1 MKSLYNRLTFQQK
14 KAYWA
19 WLFLAVPILFFAGV
33 RFYPTINAAMISFT
47 DWNLLTEGKWVG
59 LANYERMLTD
69 KVFWKVFGNTFVY
82 LIVGLPV
89 SLTLSFAVAYYLD
102 QVRFMHG
109 FIRSLYFIPYLTT
122 AVAMAWVW
130 RWGYQPAPLGVINQV
145 LSSIGMP
152 QQPFLRSPNQALYA
166 VLAPA
171 IWAGLG
177 FQIIIFMAGLRA
189 IPETYYEAARID
201 GIGKLAILWEI
212 TLPLLRPTIVFVVV
226 LTSIGLLRIF
236 DQVYNM
242 TVDGQGGPLNATR
255 PLVLNI
261 YNTAFKDFNMGYA
274 TAQTMVLF
282 LVLLVITLIQL
293 RLMSSK

>member
-1 MKSLYNRLTFQQK
+1 MKQLYDRLTFQQK

-19 WLFLAVPILFFAGV
+19 WIFLAVPIAFFCIV
-33 RFYPTINAAMISFT
+33 RFYPTLNAAAISFT
-47 DWNLLTEGKWVG
+47 NWNLLSPMEFVG
-59 LANYERMLTD
+59 LRNYERMFTD
-69 KVFWKVFGNTFVY
+69 PVFWKVFANTFLY
-82 LIVGLPV
+82 LIIGLPIT
-89 SLTLSFAVAYYLD
+89 LLLSFAVAYYLD

-109 FIRSLYFIPYLTT
+109 FIRGLYFIPYLTT

-130 RWGYQPAPLGVINQV
+130 RWGYQPMPIGVLNQILGTFG
-145 LSSIGMP
+145 LP
-152 QQPFLRSPNQALYA
+152 QQPFLRAPGQALVS

-177 FQIIIFMAGLRA
+177 FQVIIFLAGLRG

-201 GIGKLAILWEI
+201 GIGKWATLWEI
-212 TLPLLRPTIVFVVV
+212 TLPLLRPTILFLVV
-226 LTSIGLLRIF
+226 LTSISLLRIF

-242 TVDGQGGPLNATR
+242 TVDGQGGPLNSTR

-261 YNTAFKDFNMGYA
+261 YNSAFKDFDMGYA

-282 LVLLVITLIQL
+282 VVLLIITVVQL
-293 RLMSSK
+293 RLMRAK

>member
-1 MKSLYNRLTFQQK
+1 MKQLYDRLAFQQK

-19 WLFLAVPILFFAGV
+19 WIFLAVPIAFFCIV
-33 RFYPTINAAMISFT
+33 RFYPTLNAAAISFT
-47 DWNLLTEGKWVG
+47 NWNLLSPMEFVG
-59 LANYERMLTD
+59 LRNYERMFTD
-69 KVFWKVFGNTFVY
+69 PVFWKVFANTFLY
-82 LIVGLPV
+82 LIIGLPIT
-89 SLTLSFAVAYYLD
+89 LLLSFAVAYYLD

-109 FIRSLYFIPYLTT
+109 FIRGLYFIPYLTT

-130 RWGYQPAPLGVINQV
+130 RWGYQPMPIGVLNQILGAFG
-145 LSSIGMP
+145 LP
-152 QQPFLRSPNQALYA
+152 QQPFLRAPGQALVS

-177 FQIIIFMAGLRA
+177 FQVIIFLAGLRG

-201 GIGKLAILWEI
+201 GIGKWATLWEI
-212 TLPLLRPTIVFVVV
+212 TLPLLRPTILFLVV
-226 LTSIGLLRIF
+226 LTSISLLRIF

-242 TVDGQGGPLNATR
+242 TVDGQGGPLNSTR

-261 YNTAFKDFNMGYA
+261 YNSAFKDFDMGYA

-282 LVLLVITLIQL
+282 VVLLIITVVQL
-293 RLMSSK
+293 RLMRAK